1 MKILL
6 AIDGSTASDRA
17 IELVASTAW
26 PAGSHVQLINV
37 ADALLGIY
45 AGMPGV
51 VVSTEAVEADM
62 AADRERRQQFL
73 DATAARLQ
81 APDRTVATEIVG
93 GRPASA
99 IVQAAQEAQADLIV
113 LGSHGRGALGSA
125 VLGSV
130 AAEVVEYAATP
141 VLVVRTSSVGRL
153 VLADDG
159 STAARAARGLLGRMP
174 GFRGLPVRV
183 VSVSERQPGWFG
195 WLQPEAPAEIQ
206 ALEEAIQ
213 ADLKEHQSVAAA
225 SADDLSA
232 AGLVA
237 EGIAPVGDPA
247 QEVVRS
253 AEAFSADLIVMGTRG
268 QTGFERLLLGSV
280 ARKVLERAHC
290 SVLVVRARSS

>member
-17 IELVASTAW
+17 IELVATIGW
-26 PAGSHVQLINV
+26 PAGSHVQLVNI
-37 ADALLGIY
+37 ADAMLGVY

-51 VVSTEAVEADM
+51 VVSTEAIEADM
-62 AADRERRQQFL
+62 EVDRERRQQFL
-73 DATAARLQ
+73 GAAAARLEG
-81 APDRTVATEIVG
+81 PGRTVATEIIG
-93 GRPASA
+93 GRPASS
-99 IVQAAQEAQADLIV
+99 IVEAARAAQADLIV

-125 VLGSV
+125 ILGSV

-141 VLVVRTSSVGRL
+141 VLVVRTPTVSRL

-159 STAARAARGLLGRMP
+159 SLPAAAAKALLGRMP

-183 VSVSERQPGWFG
+183 VSASERHPGWFG
-195 WLQPEAPAEIQ
+195 WLQPEAAAEIQ
-206 ALEEAIQ
+206 SLEEAIQ
-213 ADLKEHQSVAAA
+213 ADLKEHESIASA
-225 SADDLSA
+225 SADELSA

-237 EGIAPVGDPA
+237 DGIAPLGDPA
-247 QEVVRS
+247 PEIVRA
-253 AEAFSADLIVMGTRG
+253 AETFHADLIVMGTRG

-290 SVLVVRARSS
+290 SVLVVRPRVH

>member
-1 MKILL
+1 MKIHL

-17 IELVASTAW
+17 IELVATTAW

-51 VVSTEAVEADM
+51 VVSTEAVQADM

-73 DATAARLQ
+73 DTAAARVEG
-81 APDRTVATEIVG
+81 PGRTVATEIIA
-93 GRPASA
+93 GRPASS
-99 IVQAAQEAQADLIV
+99 IVEAARAAQADLVV

-141 VLVVRTSSVGRL
+141 VLVVRTPAASRL

-159 STAARAARGLLGRMP
+159 SPSAAAAKALLGRMP

-183 VSVSERQPGWFG
+183 VSVSERQPGWYG
-195 WLQPEAPAEIQ
+195 WLQPEAATEIQ

-213 ADLKEHQSVAAA
+213 ADSREHASVAAA
-225 SADDLSA
+225 SADELSA

-237 EGIAPVGDPA
+237 EGVAPVGDPA
-247 QEVVRS
+247 PEIVRA
-253 AEAFSADLIVMGTRG
+253 AEAFHADLIVMGTRG

-290 SVLVVRARSS
+290 SVLVIRTRSQ